1 MPEAEDGADI
11 IVLADAGK
19 RRKVH
24 SAGALVSA
32 WQGLVRLALVRC
44 VLSGAAY
51 ASATAR
57 WRAGGIK
64 AELHKRKLVQYSR
77 IANPVASA

>member
-1 MPEAEDGADI
+1 MDYSFGLMPASGARHTA
-11 IVLADAGK
+11 L
-19 RRKVH
+19 
-24 SAGALVSA
+24 GALVSA

-57 WRAGGIK
+57 WRAGGMK
-64 AELHKRKLVQYSR
+64 VELHKRKLVQYSR